1 MQICVIKRF
10 ITNVHK
16 ENNFN
21 ILKTAAIYGSNNTG
35 KTCFVK
41 CIADIKNALL
51 NRKSKIM
58 SNLFTDNSICEFGIT
73 FLEFN
78 REFSFDFKFDENKE
92 EYIYEYFS
100 EIIKDQYGNEKHN
113 VGSKDVKNKEY
124 YCADENLDTM
134 LPVISN
140 NSLFF
145 YQIDTTKFK
154 YLDEMKKY

>member
-1 MQICVIKRF
+1 MIVEIRINNCYIFNQEVVFSMNADMRNKRF

-41 CIADIKNALL
+41 CIADIKNTLL

-73 FLEFN
+73 FLEIN
-78 REFSFDFKFDENKE
+78 REFSFDFKFDGEALQRSSLAGDFDEIPEN
-92 EYIYEYFS
+92 
-100 EIIKDQYGNEKHN
+100 
-113 VGSKDVKNKEY
+113 
-124 YCADENLDTM
+124 
-134 LPVISN
+134 PP
-140 NSLFF
+140 FF
-145 YQIDTTKFK
+145 GGHETGKRVAAGTFPPGCGRI
-154 YLDEMKKY
+154 

>member
-1 MQICVIKRF
+1 MIVEIRINNCYIFNQEVVFSMNADMRNKRF

-92 EYIYEYFS
+92 EYI
-100 EIIKDQYGNEKHN
+100 
-113 VGSKDVKNKEY
+113 
-124 YCADENLDTM
+124 
-134 LPVISN
+134 
-140 NSLFF
+140 
-145 YQIDTTKFK
+145 
-154 YLDEMKKY
+154 